1 MRGVPRVLVVDD
13 DRDILD
19 LLSYNLGKEGF
30 YVKVLEDSAKAINY
44 SIRFKPD
51 LIILDIVMPQVNGI
65 EVCRQLRAIPALANT
80 YIFFLSGQSESYYRE
95 AAIKIG
101 GDDFADKIIGMRLL
115 IQKVTEIL
123 KKKSRN
129 QRS

>member
-1 MRGVPRVLVVDD
+1 MRGTPRVLVVDD

-30 YVKVLEDSAKAINY
+30 NVKVLDNSSKAISY
-44 SIRFKPD
+44 CIRFKPD
-51 LIILDIVMPQVNGI
+51 LIILDIVMPQINGI
-65 EVCRQLRAIPALANT
+65 EVCKQLRAIPALADT

-95 AAIKIG
+95 AAIKTG
-101 GDDFADKIIGMRLL
+101 GDDFADKIIGMRSL

-123 KKKSRN
+123 KRRDGKLKL
-129 QRS
+129 